1 MQFPMNQKIRAKVV
15 GATGYGGLGIIDL
28 LLRHPFAEIGA
39 LVARDDAGRRI
50 WDVYPHL
57 AGYCD
62 LPILAADDPAAQGPF
77 DVVFFSTPDRV
88 GMADAKAELAKGAK
102 VIDYSGDFRFTT
114 LDAYRDYATRL
125 GKDPTHLSPEL
136 LGTNVYGLPE
146 LHRAEIARAN
156 LVGNPGCFATSCIL
170 GLAPALKNH
179 LVAPHSL
186 VCDCKSGVS
195 GAGKKA
201 KPQFHFPERLEQVNA
216 YRLGGH
222 QHVCEVE
229 RELSLQGGEDV
240 KLIFTA
246 QVLPI
251 SRGILSTLY
260 GDLTRDVTEEDVL
273 AVYRAFYGDSAFVR
287 VLPST
292 AETGTM
298 SVRGTNRCEI
308 VVSVDPRVGKLRVVS
323 IIDNLMKG
331 QAGQALQNMNV
342 MFGFP
347 ENTGLNLPGMYP

>member
-1 MQFPMNQKIRAKVV
+1 MNTKIRAKVV

-28 LLRHPFAEIGA
+28 LLRHPYAEIGA
-39 LVARDDAGRRI
+39 LVAREDAGKRI
-50 WDVYPHL
+50 SDVYPHL

-62 LPILAADDPAAQGPF
+62 MPILAADDPAAQGDF

-88 GMADAKAELAKGAK
+88 GMADARAELARGAR

-114 LDAYRDYATRL
+114 LAAYQDYATRL
-125 GKDPTHLSPEL
+125 GKDPNHLSPDL

-146 LHRAEIARAN
+146 LHRAEIAQAR

-170 GLAPALKNH
+170 GLAPAMKAH

-201 KPQFHFPERLEQVNA
+201 KPQFHFPERLEQINA
-216 YRLGGH
+216 YRLSGH

-229 RELSLQGGEDV
+229 RELSLQAGEEAR
-240 KLIFTA
+240 LIFTA

-260 GDLTRDVTEEDVL
+260 GDLTRDVTEADVL
-273 AVYRAFYGDSAFVR
+273 EIYRAFYRDSAFVR

-292 AETGTM
+292 AATGTL
-298 SVRGTNRCEI
+298 SVRGTYRCDI
-308 VVSVDPRVGKLRVVS
+308 VVSVDSRVRKLRIVS